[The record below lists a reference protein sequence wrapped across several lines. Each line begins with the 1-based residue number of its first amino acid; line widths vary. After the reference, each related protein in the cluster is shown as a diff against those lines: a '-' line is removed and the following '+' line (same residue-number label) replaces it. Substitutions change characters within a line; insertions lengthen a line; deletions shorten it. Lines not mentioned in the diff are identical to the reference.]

1 MSSHELVEIKILKQ
15 YYEEIQ
21 KIIKTNSQFSTVS
34 DYVNY
39 VLKEILH
46 KENDEGYS
54 KEEEELIK
62 KRLEDLGYL

>member
-1 MSSHELVEIKILKQ
+1 MSTPELVEIKILKK
-15 YYEEIQ
+15 YYDEIQ
-21 KIIKTNSQFSTVS
+21 KIIKTNPQFSTVS

-39 VLKEILH
+39 VLKELLF
-46 KENDEGYS
+46 KQSEEGYS